1 MRLAGYA
8 VAGTFK
14 NTGFFLKGDAAMVQL
29 FGQII
34 MVGLV
39 IGVVGTICIVLLDRY

>member
-1 MRLAGYA
+1 
-8 VAGTFK
+8 
-14 NTGFFLKGDAAMVQL
+14 MVQL

>member
-1 MRLAGYA
+1 MTDLM
-8 VAGTFK
+8 
-14 NTGFFLKGDAAMVQL
+14 KGDAVMVEL

-34 MVGLV
+34 MVGLI

>member
-1 MRLAGYA
+1 
-8 VAGTFK
+8 
-14 NTGFFLKGDAAMVQL
+14 MVQL

-39 IGVVGTICIVLLDRY
+39 IGVVGTIWIVILDRY

>member
-1 MRLAGYA
+1 MLVIRA
-8 VAGTFK
+8 AGTFK
-14 NTGFFLKGDAAMVQL
+14 NIGVCLKGDAAMVQL
-29 FGQII
+29 FGQIV

>member
-1 MRLAGYA
+1 MLE
-8 VAGTFK
+8 FS
-14 NTGFFLKGDAAMVQL
+14 LKGDAAMVEL

-34 MVGLV
+34 MVGLI